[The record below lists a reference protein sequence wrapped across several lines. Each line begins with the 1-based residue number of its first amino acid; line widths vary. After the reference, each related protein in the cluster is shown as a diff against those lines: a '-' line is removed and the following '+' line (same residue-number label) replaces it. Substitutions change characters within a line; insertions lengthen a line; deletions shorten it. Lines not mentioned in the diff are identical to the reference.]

1 MHAVTEVGIYLLPLS
16 LMQYFT
22 FVALFIQ
29 IGQGTE
35 WYINVVF
42 FLEYTVYD
50 GKRSTH
56 SNFS

>member
-22 FVALFIQ
+22 FVAPFIQ

-35 WYINVVF
+35 WYINAV

-50 GKRSTH
+50 VKRSTH